1 MHSTLLTPLPH
12 HWACS
17 PMVLQLIT
25 NRYDM
30 IITNCSPLI
39 YLWYLTNMSVIYV
52 INSISP
58 HPKELKHVMILRRE
72 ANKQLEMDI
81 VRPYLNPS
89 SSMIDTSM
97 SISNFSLDIDID
109 RDFADMDVNIHGYS
123 WNFFIIINH

>member
-1 MHSTLLTPLPH
+1 
-12 HWACS
+12 
-17 PMVLQLIT
+17 MVLQLIT

-30 IITNCSPLI
+30 IITNCLPLI
-39 YLWYLTNMSVIYV
+39 YLWCLTNMSVIYV

-89 SSMIDTSM
+89 
-97 SISNFSLDIDID
+97 
-109 RDFADMDVNIHGYS
+109 V
-123 WNFFIIINH
+123 IICDWYVYVHIQF

>member
-1 MHSTLLTPLPH
+1 
-12 HWACS
+12 
-17 PMVLQLIT
+17 
-25 NRYDM
+25 
-30 IITNCSPLI
+30 
-39 YLWYLTNMSVIYV
+39 MSVIYV

-58 HPKELKHVMILRRE
+58 HPEELKHVMILRRE

-109 RDFADMDVNIHGYS
+109 RDFVDMDVNIHGYS
-123 WNFFIIINH
+123 WNFFIIINY